1 MIKFSRDKVLL
12 LHQIISQET
21 GGDPNLRDINLLDS
35 ALESAFQT
43 FDGKELYPT
52 KEEKAARIGYSLISN
67 HAFVDGNK
75 RIGMYVLLSF
85 LEVNGIKI
93 RPSDEE
99 VVRVG
104 LATAAGEMKY
114 EDILAWISEKN
125 NLLAGCRKTVPGF
138 QHPLFLV
145 SRGDSYNAVI
155 FTSGSLKQFTG
166 RRSSFSFSAMPHI
179 RLISATGL
187 PSEGAC
193 LTKSPCCSC
202 IILRQGDS
210 FVIVCF

>member
-21 GGDPNLRDINLLDS
+21 GGDPNLRDITLLDS

-43 FDGKELYPT
+43 FDGKELYPS
-52 KEEKAARIGYSLISN
+52 KEEKAARIGYSLIAN

-93 RPSDEE
+93 RPSNEE

-104 LATAAGEMKY
+104 LATASGEMKY
-114 EDILAWISEKN
+114 EDLLAWILGNE
-125 NLLAGCRKTVPGF
+125 
-138 QHPLFLV
+138 
-145 SRGDSYNAVI
+145 
-155 FTSGSLKQFTG
+155 
-166 RRSSFSFSAMPHI
+166 
-179 RLISATGL
+179 
-187 PSEGAC
+187 
-193 LTKSPCCSC
+193 
-202 IILRQGDS
+202 
-210 FVIVCF
+210 